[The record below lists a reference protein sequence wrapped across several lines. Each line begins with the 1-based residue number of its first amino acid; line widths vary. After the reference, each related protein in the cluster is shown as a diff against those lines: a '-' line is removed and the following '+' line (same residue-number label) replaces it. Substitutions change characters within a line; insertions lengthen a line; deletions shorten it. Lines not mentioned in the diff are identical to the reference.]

1 MTSSEAPGQ
10 QDAASQAG
18 GNDKRVNSHLRVVF
32 EDACRITASFF
43 DPKQGWGGKSLTIY
57 ARQTLREAY
66 PNLMQQDI
74 AILLAA
80 VQRFHRGHFSQ

>member
-1 MTSSEAPGQ
+1 MTLPGDTDQ
-10 QDAASQAG
+10 QGAASAAN
-18 GNDKRVNSHLRVVF
+18 GNDKRVNEHLRVIF
-32 EDACRITASFF
+32 DDACRITVPFF

-80 VQRFHRGHFSQ
+80 VQRFHREHFNQ